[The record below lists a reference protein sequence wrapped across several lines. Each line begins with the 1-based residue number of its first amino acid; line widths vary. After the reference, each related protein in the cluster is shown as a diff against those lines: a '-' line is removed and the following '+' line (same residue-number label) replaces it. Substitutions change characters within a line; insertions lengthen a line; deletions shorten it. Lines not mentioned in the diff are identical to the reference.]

1 MNPMIA
7 ALQKSRS
14 AAPEGPGRDHGIG
27 GDPVPEAA
35 PAQGP
40 GDAIVEKFAAMD
52 SKLDQILKLLGA
64 GHQEAAPE
72 NAAPEAPPNDD
83 GN

>member
-14 AAPEGPGRDHGIG
+14 EGPAALPPAGPDG
-27 GDPVPEAA
+27 A
-35 PAQGP
+35 PAEAP
-40 GDAIVEKFAAMD
+40 APAGDAIVEKFAAMD
-52 SKLDQILKLLGA
+52 AKLDQILKLLGA
-64 GHQEAAPE
+64 DQNQGAPADE
-72 NAAPEAPPNDD
+72 VAPEAPPNDD

>member
-1 MNPMIA
+1 MIA

-14 AAPEGPGRDHGIG
+14 AAPEGPGRDLGVG
-27 GDPVPEAA
+27 GGPVPESA

-64 GHQEAAPE
+64 GQQEAAPE
-72 NAAPEAPPNDD
+72 MTAPEDTPNDD